1 MARPV
6 AMRQPQPYR
15 EQAPCRRAA
24 DASIAVRHH
33 GSMVSL
39 IRPALTR
46 RVCAALLI
54 LWPLSACAA
63 PVRDTAR
70 TDPCRPIKKMEL
82 PLREARN
89 FLLTP
94 ATLDGRP
101 ATLLVDTGA
110 ETTTL
115 TPQEVAA
122 LNLPRDPGHTRTL
135 VGVTGNVSSAGAR
148 LRELALA
155 GQPIGGP
162 RNVGVGDLPSL
173 EGIDPPV
180 AGLLG
185 ADVLAGFDVELDL
198 PAGRMALYSPSPC
211 PDWHPWAGGVQASFR
226 RGHGGLAFLDVQVDG
241 RIVRALLDTGA
252 RTSLL
257 TREAALALG
266 VTEATLEGDVARTGR
281 GVGGGTLTL
290 REHRFAVFGVPG
302 AIARNMTLNVADLPL
317 AGAELLLGVDYL
329 GHRRVWISYAAGK
342 LYLR

>member
-1 MARPV
+1 
-6 AMRQPQPYR
+6 
-15 EQAPCRRAA
+15 
-24 DASIAVRHH
+24 
-33 GSMVSL
+33 MVPL
-39 IRPALTR
+39 LLPALTCR
-46 RVCAALLI
+46 ACAALLI

-63 PVRDTAR
+63 PVRDTAQ
-70 TDPCRPIKKMEL
+70 TDPCRPAKQVEL

-94 ATLDGRP
+94 ATLDGRA

-115 TPQEVAA
+115 TPQAVAA
-122 LNLPRDPGHTRTL
+122 LNLPRDAAHTRTL
-135 VGVTGNVSSAGAR
+135 VGVTGNVNSAGAK
-148 LRELALA
+148 LRELVLA
-155 GQPIGGP
+155 GRIVGGP
-162 RNVGVGDLPSL
+162 RTVGVGELPSL

-198 PAGRMALYSPSPC
+198 PAGRMALYSPSTC
-211 PDWHPWAGGVQASFR
+211 TDWHPWAGGVQASFR

-241 RIVRALLDTGA
+241 RAVRALLDTGA

-266 VTEATLEGDVARTGR
+266 VTEATLDGDMARTGH

-290 REHRFAVFGVPG
+290 REHRFATFGLPG
-302 AIARNMTLNVADLPL
+302 AVARNMILNVADLPL

-329 GHRRVWISYAAGK
+329 GHRHVWISYATSR

>member
-1 MARPV
+1 ML
-6 AMRQPQPYR
+6 
-15 EQAPCRRAA
+15 
-24 DASIAVRHH
+24 
-33 GSMVSL
+33 SL

-46 RVCAALLI
+46 RACAALLS
-54 LWPLSACAA
+54 LWSLSACAA
-63 PVRDTAR
+63 PARDAAR
-70 TDPCRPIKKMEL
+70 TDPCRPVKQVEL

-94 ATLDGRP
+94 ATLEGR
-101 ATLLVDTGA
+101 AVTMLVDTGA

-115 TPQEVAA
+115 TPQAAVA
-122 LNLPRDPGHTRTL
+122 LKLPRDAAHTRTL

-148 LRELALA
+148 LHELALA

-173 EGIDPPV
+173 EGIDPPI

-198 PAGRMALYSPSPC
+198 PDGRMALYSPSTC
-211 PDWHPWAGGVQASFR
+211 PDWRPWAGGVQANFR
-226 RGHGGLAFLDVQVDG
+226 RGHGGLAYLDVQVDG
-241 RIVRALLDTGA
+241 RAVRALLDTGA

-266 VTEATLEGDVARTGR
+266 VTEATLEGDMARTGR

-290 REHRFAVFGVPG
+290 REHRFAAFGLPG
-302 AIARNMTLNVADLPL
+302 AIARDMTLNVADLPL

-329 GHRRVWISYAAGK
+329 GHRHVWISYAASR